1 MLKSFLKA
9 DVVISTITFFGALY
23 LLLETRTFGSLD
35 AYGKL
40 GPDYWPKFVLVT
52 IMALSLGV
60 VVNTLKGVSK
70 GTIEASKKIRFD
82 KGTLRFC
89 LAFSLIAGYLIL
101 LPYVGFLVLTPIM
114 MISFMILLGEKSK
127 TILCTLPIVLTVGVV
142 LLFTKVMYVP
152 LPRGA
157 GIFLDISHLLY

>member
-1 MLKSFLKA
+1 MLKTFLKA
-9 DVVISTITFFGALY
+9 DVVISTITFFSALY
-23 LLLETRTFGSLD
+23 LLLETRTFGSLE

-60 VVNTLKGVSK
+60 AVNTIKGVLK
-70 GTIEASKKIRFD
+70 GTIEASKKLQFNR
-82 KGTLRFC
+82 GTARFC
-89 LAFSLIAGYLIL
+89 MAFFLIASYLLL
-101 LPYVGFLVLTPIM
+101 LPFVGFLVLTPIQ
-114 MISFMILLGEKSK
+114 MICFMVLLGERSKSMIF
-127 TILCTLPIVLTVGVV
+127 TIPFVLTISVV

-152 LPRGA
+152 LPRGV

>member
-9 DVVISTITFFGALY
+9 DVVISTITFLGAFY

-60 VVNTLKGVSK
+60 AINTIKGVLK
-70 GTIEASKKIRFD
+70 GTIEASKKCQFNR
-82 KGTLRFC
+82 GTLRFC
-89 LAFSLIAGYLIL
+89 MAFSLIASYLLL
-101 LPYVGFLVLTPIM
+101 LPYVGFLVLTPIQ
-114 MISFMILLGEKSK
+114 MICFMLLLGEKSK
-127 TILCTLPIVLTVGVV
+127 SMILTIPFVLTFSVV

-152 LPRGA
+152 LPRGI
-157 GIFLDISHLLY
+157 GIFLDISRLIY